1 MQTIRFRTHVGTDGL
16 LKLEI
21 PLEVADSDLEVE
33 INVQPI
39 EEAAVTKGTWPR
51 GYFEQT
57 AGVLA
62 DDPLIRASQGEYEKR
77 EPLQ

>member
-1 MQTIRFRTHVGTDGL
+1 MQTIRLKAHVGTDGL

-33 INVQPI
+33 VTISSVDQP
-39 EEAAVTKGTWPR
+39 AAIVMAWPP

-57 AGVLA
+57 FGALA
-62 DDPLIRASQGEYEKR
+62 DDPLLRAPQGEYEQR
-77 EPLQ
+77 EPMP